1 MNRFS
6 FDENHREP
14 HPMAMMIRNAPFAL
28 LAIAFA
34 AAVRRFRLT
43 VCLLVALFFQA
54 APAQA
59 LVDQTW
65 ISAEGM
71 DSGGCLALVPCA
83 TLAYAIRQTSPGGTI
98 FVMDS
103 GFYGA
108 ATIDRSLTIRS
119 EYGQMSMVASIT
131 VNAASTD
138 KVMLD
143 NVALECAA
151 PARGIAYGY
160 GVQVLKG
167 ADVLLNRVSIKD
179 CLATGTVGA
188 GVYIYSTTN
197 SRVTIHDSVI
207 FNNRVGVL
215 VSSTDGMAHAKIY
228 RTLFLSNSESG
239 VRVIGTGNDAIMA
252 DNNLLGSVKSM
263 DLQSG
268 GASRSFGNNSMT
280 SGDTPIP
287 MSQY

>member
-1 MNRFS
+1 MGRKLGL
-6 FDENHREP
+6 
-14 HPMAMMIRNAPFAL
+14 MTIRNPIET
-28 LAIAFA
+28 LA
-34 AAVRRFRLT
+34 RWFRMA
-43 VCLLVALFFQA
+43 VCLLLALLFQA
-54 APAQA
+54 PPAHA

-65 ISAEGM
+65 ISSEGL
-71 DSGGCLALVPCA
+71 DSGGCLALAPCA
-83 TLAYAIRQTSPGGTI
+83 TLAYAIRQTSAGGTI
-98 FVMDS
+98 SVMDS
-103 GFYGA
+103 GIYGT

-138 KVMLD
+138 KVMFD
-143 NVALECAA
+143 NVALECIA
-151 PARGIAYGY
+151 PARSIAYGY
-160 GVQVLKG
+160 GVQVLKAG
-167 ADVLLNRVSIKD
+167 DVLFNRVSIKD
-179 CLATGTVGA
+179 CLASSTVGA

-197 SRVTIHDSVI
+197 CRVTLNDSVM

-228 RTLFLSNSESG
+228 RTLFLANSESG

-252 DNNLLGSVKSM
+252 DNNMLGSTKSM

-280 SGDTPIP
+280 SGDTPIL

>member
-1 MNRFS
+1 
-6 FDENHREP
+6 
-14 HPMAMMIRNAPFAL
+14 MMTRNTPAAL
-28 LAIAFA
+28 KAVLTA
-34 AAVRRFRLT
+34 AARRFRLL
-43 VCLLVALFFQA
+43 VCVLIAMVFQA
-54 APAQA
+54 APAHA

-83 TLAYAIRQTSPGGTI
+83 TLAYAIRQTAPGGTI

-143 NVALECAA
+143 NVALECLAT
-151 PARGIAYGY
+151 ARGLAYGY
-160 GVQVLKG
+160 GVQVLKAG
-167 ADVLLNRVSIKD
+167 DVLLNRVSIKD
-179 CLATGTVGA
+179 CLAGGTVGA

-197 SRVTIHDSVI
+197 CRVTLNDSVI

-215 VSSTDGMAHAKIY
+215 VSGADGMAHAKIY

-239 VRVIGTGNDAIMA
+239 VRVIGNGNDAIMA
-252 DNNLLGSVKSM
+252 DNNLLGSPKSM